1 MGKNFRESLRE
12 QMKNPEFKEE
22 WENAEA
28 EFQIMKAMLNSR
40 KRQSM
45 TQKQLSDI
53 TGIAQSDISKI
64 ENGNANPSIRTLK
77 RIAYALDCEL
87 KLSFEPI
94 QQGSAIGQVLP
105 KVR

>member
-12 QMKNPEFKEE
+12 QMKNSEFKEE
-22 WENAEA
+22 WENSEA

-77 RIAYALDCEL
+77 
-87 KLSFEPI
+87 
-94 QQGSAIGQVLP
+94 
-105 KVR
+105 

>member
-1 MGKNFRESLRE
+1 VVKMGKNFRESLRE

-94 QQGSAIGQVLP
+94 QQGSTTNVL
-105 KVR
+105 